1 MQSPLPGNEA
11 ARSRV
16 LWNYRILDT
25 PPEER
30 FDDLVRVATYIC
42 GTPIGLVGLI
52 DASREWFK
60 SKVGWDV
67 SEIPREIS
75 FGTHTITQPDVL
87 IVSDTLKDIRF
98 VKNQLAAQ
106 AGVRFYSG
114 APLLTPEGYALGTLS
129 VMDYVPR
136 ALTEMQT
143 RILWALARQVMAHLE
158 DRLGLASNPAI
169 ESYERNRRF
178 FETSVV
184 GFYRTTLD
192 GQVLD
197 CNPAFVQIM
206 GYASREELLAC
217 HALDFYFSRSDR
229 HDFLEQCRSLGS
241 LTNFASRLRR
251 KDGSSVWVLENVK
264 PVLGQDGT
272 PAMIEGTLVD
282 ISQQK
287 AAEAAHNQA
296 QRALED
302 SETRY
307 RRLFE
312 TAKDGI
318 LILDFK
324 TGQIADVNP
333 FLIEM
338 LGYTHSEFVGK
349 KLWEIGP
356 FKDIPASRSAFGELQ
371 TMGVIRYEDLPLETK
386 DGRRI
391 NVEFVSNVYP
401 VDGTQVVQCNIRDIT
416 ERVRAEA
423 ALKISETHHRSVFE
437 GAVHGIYR
445 GTLDGRFLDVNP
457 AMVAMLG
464 YSSAEE
470 VLKLRVAQDVFSEPE
485 EGLRLLHKWQLTT
498 EIEEE
503 VQWKRQDQRLIT
515 VRLSGR
521 VLCTENQRA
530 AGLEVIAENVTE
542 RRALEEQLRQAQKIE
557 AVGQLAGG
565 MAHEFNNY
573 LGIVLGYSELLLE
586 EAGTTEGL
594 RRNVAEIKAAT
605 QRAASVTRQLLALS
619 RRQVLEPKVLDV
631 NAVVWETHKLLR
643 RLIPGNIDL
652 VPVLE
657 PNLQPV
663 KVDPAQI
670 QQILINLVVNARDAM
685 PQGGKVVIETANV
698 ELDEQYAGRHIEV
711 QPGRYVMLAV
721 SDNGSG
727 IDAQTQARI
736 FEPFFTTKQKGKGT
750 GLGLSTVYG
759 IVRQSGGHITVESA
773 LREGTRFRIYLPPTA
788 VTELKV
794 EDETPPMQTEI
805 LSGTETV
812 LVVEDEPA
820 LRRLISVSLEK
831 SGYTVLAAEDGTEAI
846 RILENN
852 PGEIDLVV
860 SDIMMPKLNG
870 LDLRKKAILLRPE
883 MRFLFISGYP
893 EDTIGRTAHLPQDA
907 GYLDK
912 PFLPIELTRKVRALL
927 NESDARRSSTGK
939 IA

>member
-1 MQSPLPGNEA
+1 MLSHRGENEA
-11 ARSRV
+11 ARLRA
-16 LWNYRILDT
+16 LWDYRILDT
-25 PPEER
+25 APEER
-30 FDDLVRVATYIC
+30 FDDLVRAATYIC

-52 DASREWFK
+52 DAGREWFK
-60 SKVGWDV
+60 SKVGWDAT
-67 SEIPREIS
+67 EIPREIS
-75 FGTHTITQPDVL
+75 FGTHTVTQADAL

-98 VKNQLAAQ
+98 AKNPLTAQ
-106 AGVRFYSG
+106 AGVRFYAG
-114 APLLTPEGYALGTLS
+114 VPLLTAEGYALGSLS
-129 VMDYVPR
+129 VMDHVPR
-136 ALTEMQT
+136 ALTEEQT
-143 RILWALARQVMAHLE
+143 RTLRVLARQVMAHLE
-158 DRLGLASNPAI
+158 NQRDLGWNPGR
-169 ESYERNRRF
+169 ESYECYPQF
-178 FETSVV
+178 CKSSVV

-197 CNPAFVQIM
+197 CNPAFVRIM
-206 GYASREELLAC
+206 GYTSREELLAC
-217 HALDFYFSRSDR
+217 HASEFYFSPSDR
-229 HDFLEQCRSLGS
+229 QDVVEQCRSLGS

-251 KDGSSVWVLENVK
+251 KDGSSVWVLENAET
-264 PVLGQDGT
+264 VLGQDGA
-272 PAMIEGTLVD
+272 PAMIEGTLID

-287 AAEAAHNQA
+287 CAKAAGNQA
-296 QRALED
+296 HQALQN

-324 TGQIADVNP
+324 TGQITDVNP

-356 FKDIPASRSAFGELQ
+356 FKDIPASRSAFSELQ
-371 TMGVIRYEDLPLETK
+371 TKGVIRYEDLPLETK

-391 NVEFVSNVYP
+391 SVEFVSNVYP

-416 ERVRAEA
+416 ERARAEA
-423 ALKISETHHRSVFE
+423 ALKISETRHRSLFE

-457 AMVAMLG
+457 ALVAMLG

-470 VLKLRVAQDVFSEPE
+470 ILKLGVAQDVFSDPE
-485 EGLRLLHKWQLTT
+485 EGLRLLHKWQLTRK
-498 EIEEE
+498 IEEE
-503 VQWKRQDQRLIT
+503 VQWKRRDQHLIT
-515 VRLSGR
+515 VRLRGR
-521 VLCTENQRA
+521 VLGTENQRA
-530 AGLEVIAENVTE
+530 VGLEVTAEDVTE
-542 RRALEEQLRQAQKIE
+542 RQALEEQLRQVQKIE

-605 QRAASVTRQLLALS
+605 QRAASLTRQLLALS

-631 NAVVWETHKLLR
+631 NAAVWETHKLLR
-643 RLIPGNIDL
+643 RVIPGDVDL

-698 ELDEQYAGRHIEV
+698 ELDEEYAGRHIGV

-727 IDAQTQARI
+727 MDEQTQARI
-736 FEPFFTTKQKGKGT
+736 FEPFFTTKTEGKGT

-759 IVRQSGGHITVESA
+759 IVRQSGGHIAVESA
-773 LREGTRFRIYLPPTA
+773 LGEGTRFRIYLPPAA
-788 VTELKV
+788 VTELTVKTV
-794 EDETPPMQTEI
+794 KDEMPPMQTEI

-820 LRRLISVSLEK
+820 LRSLISAVLEK
-831 SGYTVLAAEDGTEAI
+831 CGYTILAAGNGIEAI

-852 PGEIDLVV
+852 PGEIDLVI
-860 SDIMMPKLNG
+860 SDIIMP
-870 LDLRKKAILLRPE
+870 
-883 MRFLFISGYP
+883 MR
-893 EDTIGRTAHLPQDA
+893 
-907 GYLDK
+907 
-912 PFLPIELTRKVRALL
+912 LT
-927 NESDARRSSTGK
+927 T
-939 IA
+939 

>member
-1 MQSPLPGNEA
+1 MQSPLPENEVGRVEA
-11 ARSRV
+11 LRS
-16 LWNYRILDT
+16 YRILDT
-25 PPEER
+25 PAEER
-30 FDDLVRVATYIC
+30 FDDLARLASYVC
-42 GTPIGLVGLI
+42 GTPIGLIGLI
-52 DASREWFK
+52 DSSREWFK
-60 SKVGWDV
+60 SRVGWDV
-67 SEIPREIS
+67 SEIPREVSI
-75 FGTHTITQPDVL
+75 GTYAILQHDVL
-87 IVSDTLKDIRF
+87 IVSDTLKDKRLAR
-98 VKNQLAAQ
+98 NQLVTR
-106 AGVRFYSG
+106 AGVRFYAG
-114 APLLTPEGYALGTLS
+114 APLLTPERYALGTLC
-129 VMDYVPR
+129 VMDHVPR
-136 ALTEMQT
+136 ALTEGQG
-143 RILWALARQVMAHLE
+143 RILGTLARQVMAHLE
-158 DRLGLASNPAI
+158 DQRGLGSNPGT
-169 ESYERNRRF
+169 ESHERYRRF
-178 FETSVV
+178 FESSVV

-197 CNPAFVQIM
+197 CNPAFVRIM
-206 GYASREELLAC
+206 GYRSREELLAC
-217 HALDFYFSRSDR
+217 HALDFYFSPTDR
-229 HDFLEQCRSLGS
+229 QDFLKQCRSLGS

-251 KDGSSVWVLENVK
+251 KDGSAVWVLENVE
-264 PVLGQDGT
+264 PVWGQDGA

-287 AAEAAHNQA
+287 FAEAARNQA
-296 QRALED
+296 QQALED

-324 TGQIADVNP
+324 TGQIVDVNP

-356 FKDIPASRSAFGELQ
+356 FKDIPASRSAFSELQ
-371 TMGVIRYEDLPLETK
+371 TKGVIRYDDLPLETK

-445 GTLDGRFLDVNP
+445 GTLDGRFLEVNP
-457 AMVAMLG
+457 ALVAMLG

-470 VLKLRVAQDVFSEPE
+470 VLKLSVAQDVFSEPE
-485 EGLRLLHKWQLTT
+485 EGLRLLHKWQLTA

-503 VQWKRQDQRLIT
+503 VQWKRRDQRLIT

-521 VLCTENQRA
+521 VLRTENQRA
-530 AGLEVIAENVTE
+530 AGLEVIAEDVTE

-605 QRAASVTRQLLALS
+605 QRAASLTRQLLALS

-698 ELDEQYAGRHIEV
+698 ELDEEYAGHHIEV
-711 QPGRYVMLAV
+711 LPGRYVMLAV

-727 IDAQTQARI
+727 IDEQTQARI
-736 FEPFFTTKQKGKGT
+736 FEPFFTTKQEGKGT

-788 VTELKV
+788 MTELKI
-794 EDETPPMQTEI
+794 EEETPPMQTEI

-820 LRRLISVSLEK
+820 LLRLISVSLEK
-831 SGYTVLAAEDGTEAI
+831 YGYTVVAAEDGTEAI

-870 LDLRKKAILLRPE
+870 LELRKKTINLRPD
-883 MRFLFISGYP
+883 MRFLFISGYA
-893 EDTIGRTAHLPQDA
+893 EDTIGQTAHLPQDA
-907 GYLDK
+907 GYLEK
-912 PFLPIELTRKVRALL
+912 PFLTIELARKVRELL
-927 NESDARRSSTGK
+927 NESDARRGSTGK
-939 IA
+939 TA

>member
-1 MQSPLPGNEA
+1 
-11 ARSRV
+11 
-16 LWNYRILDT
+16 
-25 PPEER
+25 
-30 FDDLVRVATYIC
+30 
-42 GTPIGLVGLI
+42 
-52 DASREWFK
+52 
-60 SKVGWDV
+60 
-67 SEIPREIS
+67 
-75 FGTHTITQPDVL
+75 
-87 IVSDTLKDIRF
+87 
-98 VKNQLAAQ
+98 
-106 AGVRFYSG
+106 
-114 APLLTPEGYALGTLS
+114 LLTPEGYALGTLS
-129 VMDYVPR
+129 VLDYVPR
-136 ALTEMQT
+136 ALTEEQT
-143 RILWALARQVMAHLE
+143 RIVWALARQVTAHLE
-158 DRLGLASNPAI
+158 DQRDLG
-169 ESYERNRRF
+169 F
-178 FETSVV
+178 FESSVV

-197 CNPAFVQIM
+197 CNPAFVRIL

-217 HALDFYFSRSDR
+217 HALDFYFSPSERQDL
-229 HDFLEQCRSLGS
+229 LEQCRRSGF
-241 LTNFASRLRR
+241 LTNFESRLRR

-338 LGYTHSEFVGK
+338 LGYTHGEFVGK

-356 FKDIPASRSAFGELQ
+356 FKDIPSSRDAFSELQ
-371 TMGVIRYEDLPLETK
+371 TKGIIRYDDLPLETK

-445 GTLDGRFLDVNP
+445 STLDGRFLDVNP
-457 AMVAMLG
+457 ALVAMLG

-470 VLKLRVAQDVFSEPE
+470 VLKLSVAQDVFSEPE
-485 EGLRLLHKWQLTT
+485 EGLRLLHKWQVTA

-503 VQWKRQDQRLIT
+503 VHWKRRDQRLIT

-521 VLCTENQRA
+521 VLGTENRRA
-530 AGLEVIAENVTE
+530 SGLEVIAEDVTE

-586 EAGTTEGL
+586 EAGATEGL

-605 QRAASVTRQLLALS
+605 QRAASLTRQLLALS

-631 NAVVWETHKLLR
+631 NTVVWETHKLLR
-643 RLIPGNIDL
+643 RVIPENIDL
-652 VPVLE
+652 IPVLE

-685 PQGGKVVIETANV
+685 PKGGKVVIETANV
-698 ELDEQYAGRHIEV
+698 ELDEEYAGRHIEV
-711 QPGRYVMLAV
+711 QPGPYVMLAV

-727 IDAQTQARI
+727 IDEPTQARI
-736 FEPFFTTKQKGKGT
+736 FEPFFTTKQEGKGT

-788 VTELKV
+788 IAELEVEV
-794 EDETPPMQTEI
+794 EDDTPPMQPEI

-812 LVVEDEPA
+812 LVVEDQPA
-820 LRRLISVSLEK
+820 LLRLISVCLEK
-831 SGYTVLAAEDGTEAI
+831 RGYTVLAAEDGTEAI
-846 RILENN
+846 QILENN
-852 PGEIDLVV
+852 PGAIDLVV

-870 LDLRKKAILLRPE
+870 LELREKAKLLRRE
-883 MRFLFISGYP
+883 MRFLFISGYA
-893 EDTIGRTAHLPQDA
+893 EDTIGRTEHLPQDA
-907 GYLDK
+907 GYLEK
-912 PFLPIELTRKVRALL
+912 PFLPIELTRKVRELL
-927 NESDARRSSTGK
+927 NESDAGRRSTGK
-939 IA
+939 TA

>member
-1 MQSPLPGNEA
+1 MQSHLRENEA
-11 ARSRV
+11 ARLRV

-25 PPEER
+25 APEER

-52 DASREWFK
+52 DAGREWFK
-60 SKVGWDV
+60 SKVGWDAT
-67 SEIPREIS
+67 EIPREIS
-75 FGTHTITQPDVL
+75 FGTHTITQADAL

-98 VKNQLAAQ
+98 AKNPLAAE
-106 AGVRFYSG
+106 AGVRFYAG
-114 APLLTPEGYALGTLS
+114 VPLLTAEGYALGALS
-129 VMDYVPR
+129 VMDHVPH
-136 ALTEMQT
+136 ALTEEQS
-143 RILWALARQVMAHLE
+143 RILWVLARQVMAHL
-158 DRLGLASNPAI
+158 DDQRALGSNPGS
-169 ESYERNRRF
+169 ESYERYRRF
-178 FETSVV
+178 FESSVV

-197 CNPAFVQIM
+197 CNPAFVRIM

-217 HALDFYFSRSDR
+217 HASEFYFSPIDR
-229 HDFLEQCRSLGS
+229 QDFLEQCRSLGS

-251 KDGSSVWVLENVK
+251 KDGSSVWVLENAE
-264 PVLGQDGT
+264 PVLGQDGA

-282 ISQQK
+282 VSQQK
-287 AAEAAHNQA
+287 FAEAAGNQA
-296 QRALED
+296 QQALQN

-324 TGQIADVNP
+324 TGQITDVNP

-349 KLWEIGP
+349 KLWEIGS

-371 TMGVIRYEDLPLETK
+371 TKGVIRYEDLPLETK

-391 NVEFVSNVYP
+391 SVEFVSNVYP

-416 ERVRAEA
+416 ERARAEA
-423 ALKISETHHRSVFE
+423 ALKISETCHRSLFE

-457 AMVAMLG
+457 ALVAMLG

-470 VLKLRVAQDVFSEPE
+470 ILKLSVAQDVFSDPE
-485 EGLRLLHKWQLTT
+485 EGLRLLHQWQLTGK
-498 EIEEE
+498 IEEE
-503 VQWKRQDQRLIT
+503 VQWRRRDQRLIT
-515 VRLSGR
+515 VRLRGR
-521 VLCTENQRA
+521 VLGTENKRA
-530 AGLEVIAENVTE
+530 VGLEVTAEDVTE
-542 RRALEEQLRQAQKIE
+542 RKALEEQLRQVQKIE

-605 QRAASVTRQLLALS
+605 QRAASLTRQLLALS

-631 NAVVWETHKLLR
+631 NVAVWETHKLLR
-643 RLIPGNIDL
+643 RVIPGDIDL

-698 ELDEQYAGRHIEV
+698 ELDEEYAGRHIEA

-727 IDAQTQARI
+727 MDEQTQARI
-736 FEPFFTTKQKGKGT
+736 FEPFFTTKTEGKGT

-759 IVRQSGGHITVESA
+759 IVRQSGGHIAVESA
-773 LREGTRFRIYLPPTA
+773 LREGTRFRIYLPPAA
-788 VTELKV
+788 VTELTVK
-794 EDETPPMQTEI
+794 DEMPPMQTEM

-820 LRRLISVSLEK
+820 LRSLTSAVLEK
-831 SGYTVLAAEDGTEAI
+831 RGYTILAAEDGIEAI
-846 RILENN
+846 RILENS

-870 LDLRKKAILLRPE
+870 FELYKKATLLRPE
-883 MRFLFISGYP
+883 IRFLFISGYA
-893 EDTIGRTAHLPQDA
+893 EDMIVRTAHLPQDV
-907 GYLDK
+907 GYLQK
-912 PFLPIELTRKVRALL
+912 PFLPIELVRKVRALL
-927 NESDARRSSTGK
+927 NESDAGRGSTVK
-939 IA
+939 TA